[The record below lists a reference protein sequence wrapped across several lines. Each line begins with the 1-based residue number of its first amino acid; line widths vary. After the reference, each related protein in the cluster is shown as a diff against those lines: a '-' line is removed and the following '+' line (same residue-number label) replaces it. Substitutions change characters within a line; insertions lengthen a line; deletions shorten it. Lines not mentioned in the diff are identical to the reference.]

1 MTKCIAWFRRL
12 DGFCARLN
20 SGLAAVAVA
29 LTVLVVVQLTIHAET
44 TLDDAQQQLAAQ
56 GDAGFLSPVVN

>member
-29 LTVLVVVQLTIHAET
+29 LTVLVVVQLTVRAET
-44 TLDDAQQQLAAQ
+44 ALNDAQQQLAAQ
-56 GDAGFLSPVVN
+56 GDYALLTPAVN